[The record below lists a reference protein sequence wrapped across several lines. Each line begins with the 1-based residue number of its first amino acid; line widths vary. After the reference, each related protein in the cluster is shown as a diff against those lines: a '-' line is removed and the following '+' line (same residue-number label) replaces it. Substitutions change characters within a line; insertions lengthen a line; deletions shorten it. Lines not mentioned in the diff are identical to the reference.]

1 VTPSSTTDPLPLL
14 WLVVIGPPSPSFAGN
29 QVSSGVAHPAI
40 FPSTLGTLPRPLL
53 LANQAGEQD
62 SSLDVRASHPVL
74 ALSDWGRD
82 IMYDLFLACSLHQF
96 GHRYRRVRSGV
107 TPKSLNVWW
116 IMDYW
121 TLGFTNN
128 RFTIVD
134 FRDVRLL
141 GG

>member
-1 VTPSSTTDPLPLL
+1 
-14 WLVVIGPPSPSFAGN
+14 
-29 QVSSGVAHPAI
+29 
-40 FPSTLGTLPRPLL
+40 
-53 LANQAGEQD
+53 
-62 SSLDVRASHPVL
+62 
-74 ALSDWGRD
+74 
-82 IMYDLFLACSLHQF
+82 MYDLFLACSLHQF